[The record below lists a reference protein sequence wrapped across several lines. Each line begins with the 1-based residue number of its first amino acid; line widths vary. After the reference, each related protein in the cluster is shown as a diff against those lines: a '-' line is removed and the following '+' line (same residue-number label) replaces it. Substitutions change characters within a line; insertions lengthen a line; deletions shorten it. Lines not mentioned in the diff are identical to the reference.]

1 MADVGRGQWPE
12 GASSA
17 CAVIGAACLWAWGYV
32 VSLSPALFPDA
43 AVMDS
48 IGIEF
53 AYYASQ
59 LTLLVLAC
67 ALVAAMRR
75 WRPSLSPAL
84 AGGASAVLAA
94 STVALAA
101 LMRTPAAPVA
111 AVVACGVANGAGGMA
126 LSVAWGA
133 RFTLGSC
140 ASRRLVLLSFLGGYG
155 IYLAFLYLPSGVS
168 ALAASALPLASGAL
182 WLVDSWRRHL
192 LTSEV
197 WPTRGDVPGPGEA
210 AAGLTDPGILP
221 WGTMALFGVTALVG
235 NVVSSLLMGATYAGA
250 GVIFPGA
257 FIVCGCITAAALAVL
272 GRGARRL
279 SVERLY
285 RYCLPFAVL
294 GMLIILVA
302 PTGGH
307 ALAGSL
313 VTGAS
318 IFLQALVML
327 KVVES
332 TQETG
337 ASPLLAFGVGQGVI
351 GGVVCL
357 GNVGGR
363 LLSTLP
369 DAADVWLPLVCAAG
383 VFALFFLL
391 TMVTDGMSE
400 RLARECRPAGEE
412 AQEEVAPEAPSDERR
427 LDALAGRYA
436 LTPREREVLALLVQG
451 RSLPYIAER
460 LFVTTGTVK
469 THALHIYRK
478 VGVGG
483 KQELISLYERE
494 R

>member
-1 MADVGRGQWPE
+1 MAEEGRGRWSE
-12 GASSA
+12 RVSAA
-17 CAVIGAACLWAWGYV
+17 CAVVGAACLWAWGYV

-43 AVMDS
+43 AVVDS

-67 ALVAAMRR
+67 VLVAVMRR
-75 WRPSLSPAL
+75 WRPRLSPVLVA
-84 AGGASAVLAA
+84 GASALLAA
-94 STVALAA
+94 STLALAA
-101 LMRTPAAPVA
+101 LMRTSAAPAAA
-111 AVVACGVANGAGGMA
+111 ILACGVADGAGGMA

-133 RFTLGSC
+133 RFTLGSRS
-140 ASRRLVLLSFLGGYG
+140 ARRLVLLSFLGGYG

-168 ALAASALPLASGAL
+168 ALAAASLPFASGGL

-197 WPTRGDVPGPGEA
+197 WPTRGDASGPGEA
-210 AAGLTDPGILP
+210 AAGLADPGVLP

-235 NVVSSLLMGATYAGA
+235 NVVSSLLMGATYMGA

-257 FIVCGCITAAALAVL
+257 FIVCGCITAAAIAVL
-272 GRGARRL
+272 GRGPRRM

-294 GMLIILVA
+294 GMLMILAA
-302 PTGGH
+302 PAGAR

-318 IFLQALVML
+318 VFLQALVTL
-327 KVVES
+327 EVVES

-357 GNVGGR
+357 GNVAGR
-363 LLSTLP
+363 LLSALP
-369 DAADVWLPLVCAAG
+369 AAADVWLPLVCAAG

-391 TMVTDGMSE
+391 TMVADGMSQTI
-400 RLARECRPAGEE
+400 AGMGGSSGEDAA
-412 AQEEVAPEAPSDERR
+412 AQAPSDARR
-427 LDALAGRYA
+427 VEVLASRWA

-451 RSLPYIAER
+451 RSLPYIAEQ

-478 VGVGG
+478 AGVGG